1 MARKESNKNTQK
13 VSFPELFQFTVIEMF
28 SPKSDKSL
36 IDYNSLKLINTKELA
51 FLNKSQLRFFV
62 EYIGAFFITIN
73 LSVLAM
79 LFLVDFNGVKSVA
92 PRQVAQASAPVTIV
106 AATPASASNVL
117 GINSDSNSFG
127 LDSCSFSVNDV
138 MYSSQ
143 SEVSLRGL
151 KTLCVNHS
159 VKNGSVLWQV
169 NMKDGENLVMKGD
182 CVSFGNPSIVK
193 SIETYII
200 DSSNIN
206 SASCEL
212 GFSK

>member
-1 MARKESNKNTQK
+1 MARKESNKNTRK
-13 VSFPELFQFTVIEMF
+13 ASFPELFQFTVIEMF

-51 FLNKSQLRFFV
+51 FLNKSQMRFFV

-79 LFLVDFNGVKSVA
+79 LFLVDFNGVKNVA
-92 PRQVAQASAPVTIV
+92 PKQVAQAQAPVML
-106 AATPASASNVL
+106 ASTNVL
-117 GINSDSNSFG
+117 GRSSDSTPA
-127 LDSCSFSVNDV
+127 LTPVAVDSCSFSLNDV

-143 SEVSLRGL
+143 SVASLRGL

-169 NMKDGENLVMKGD
+169 NMKDGENLVMKGS
-182 CVSFGNPSIVK
+182 CVSFGDPLIVK
-193 SIETYII
+193 SVETYII
-200 DSSNIN
+200 DSSNIK

>member
-1 MARKESNKNTQK
+1 MARKESNKNTRK
-13 VSFPELFQFTVIEMF
+13 VRFPELFQFTVIEMF

-51 FLNKSQLRFFV
+51 FLNKSQMRFFV

-79 LFLVDFNGVKSVA
+79 LFLVDFNGVKNVA
-92 PRQVAQASAPVTIV
+92 PKQIAQAQAPVTI
-106 AATPASASNVL
+106 ASTNVL
-117 GINSDSNSFG
+117 GTSSDSTPV
-127 LDSCSFSVNDV
+127 LTPVAVDSCSFSLNDV

-159 VKNGSVLWQV
+159 VKNGSVMWQV
-169 NMKDGENLVMKGD
+169 NMRDGENLVMKGA
-182 CVSFGNPSIVK
+182 CVSFGDPSIVK
-193 SIETYII
+193 SVETYII
-200 DSSNIN
+200 DSSNIK